1 VAAIADVIPDI
12 RVHIPEIP
20 SFVAQREI
28 LRSAREFCEKTR
40 TWRQSFDLSTLADV
54 ATYDLISQAGLT
66 NVELVDVVSIKNT
79 EGGEPLKAKT
89 FAWLDRELSDW
100 RSETAEHASWFVL
113 ESNNTLRLVY
123 TPASA
128 TTDKYH
134 VRMAVKPLLT
144 SDALSDVI
152 ENKYDE
158 FIIHGALSRL
168 YFIPRKPWS
177 DARLGAYH
185 REQFELSWP
194 GARADAANE
203 FQTGVIRKIRYGGL

>member
-1 VAAIADVIPDI
+1 MAAISDIIPDI
-12 RVHIPEIP
+12 RVHIPEVP

-40 TWRQSFDLSTLADV
+40 AWRYTFDLPTTADEPL
-54 ATYDLISQAGLT
+54 YDLVSEANLT
-66 NVELVDVVSIKNT
+66 NVELVDVVSIKNSD
-79 EGGEPLKAKT
+79 GGEPLKPKT
-89 FAWLDRELSDW
+89 FAWLDTNLSDW
-100 RSETAEHASWFVL
+100 RDETATDAQYYVL
-113 ESNNTLRLVY
+113 NSNNVIRLVY
-123 TPASA
+123 TPDA
-128 TTDKYH
+128 TTTAKYH
-134 VRMAVKPLLT
+134 VRMSLKPLLT
-144 SDALSDVI
+144 SDSVDDVV

-177 DARLGAYH
+177 DVRLGAYH

-203 FQTGVIRKIRYGGL
+203 FQTGVIRKVRYGGI